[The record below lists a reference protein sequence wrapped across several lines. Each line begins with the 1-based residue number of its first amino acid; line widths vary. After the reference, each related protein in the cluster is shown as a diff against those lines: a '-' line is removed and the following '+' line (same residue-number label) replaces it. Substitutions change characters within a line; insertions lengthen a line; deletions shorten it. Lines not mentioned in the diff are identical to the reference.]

1 MSDSSRPHGLQPTRL
16 LHPWDFPGKSTG
28 VGCHCLL
35 QIDLL
40 VDSKAD
46 SSGGASG
53 KEPTCQCRRP
63 ERCRFDPWT
72 GKIPRERNGN
82 PLQYSCLGNS
92 MDRGAWWDTVHGVA
106 KSHTTELEHKEV
118 KLAANPG
125 LLVSRFV
132 DCNLVLQVSPSYLCR
147 KTSRLSLRF
156 CPVQAEVSRDSGPQ
170 QSQSAPC
177 SSETSVI

>member
-1 MSDSSRPHGLQPTRL
+1 MKAAGRVVFFYWLLMGVPSGSVVKNLPANPGDSGLI
-16 LHPWDFPGKSTG
+16 PG
-28 VGCHCLL
+28 
-35 QIDLL
+35 
-40 VDSKAD
+40 
-46 SSGGASG
+46 SGRSPG
-53 KEPTCQCRRP
+53 EV
-63 ERCRFDPWT
+63 
-72 GKIPRERNGN
+72 NGN
-82 PLQYSCLGNS
+82 PLQFSCLGNS
-92 MDRGAWWDTVHGVA
+92 MDRGAWRDTVHGVA

>member
-1 MSDSSRPHGLQPTRL
+1 MVKNPPANAGDLRDAGLT
-16 LHPWDFPGKSTG
+16 PG
-28 VGCHCLL
+28 L
-35 QIDLL
+35 
-40 VDSKAD
+40 
-46 SSGGASG
+46 
-53 KEPTCQCRRP
+53 
-63 ERCRFDPWT
+63 ERS
-72 GKIPRERNGN
+72 PRERNGN

-92 MDRGAWWDTVHGVA
+92 MDRGAWRNTVHGVA